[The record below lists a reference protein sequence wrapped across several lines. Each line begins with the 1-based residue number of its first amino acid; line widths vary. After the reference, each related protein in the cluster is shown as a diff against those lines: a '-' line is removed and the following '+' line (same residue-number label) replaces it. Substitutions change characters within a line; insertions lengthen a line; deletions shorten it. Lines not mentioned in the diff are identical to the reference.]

1 MPQSVLNK
9 EISAFLKIL
18 ENCINLYYV
27 ANVCA
32 ILLAWLVYKIFVLIP
47 TRLKTAIFENTK
59 FPIHPITGSLVL
71 IQTKVLYH
79 SESSELKLW
88 ECQECSIKKFERW
101 KLRVLDK
108 LATWQTLALHE
119 LLTKTVA
126 TTWFQPTTNQFHPG
140 TIWFQPRN
148 GINGWWKCKS
158 TKSGIWH
165 CNISV

>member
-59 FPIHPITGSLVL
+59 FPIHPTGEP
-71 IQTKVLYH
+71 QYT
-79 SESSELKLW
+79 EL
-88 ECQECSIKKFERW
+88 
-101 KLRVLDK
+101 D
-108 LATWQTLALHE
+108 LH
-119 LLTKTVA
+119 LLHVIDHG
-126 TTWFQPTTNQFHPG
+126 ND
-140 TIWFQPRN
+140 
-148 GINGWWKCKS
+148 
-158 TKSGIWH
+158 
-165 CNISV
+165 

>member
-59 FPIHPITGSLVL
+59 FPIHPTPTPSPSADSKIS
-71 IQTKVLYH
+71 Q
-79 SESSELKLW
+79 
-88 ECQECSIKKFERW
+88 
-101 KLRVLDK
+101 
-108 LATWQTLALHE
+108 
-119 LLTKTVA
+119 A
-126 TTWFQPTTNQFHPG
+126 TTHPTTFNHEGDPWQQSAFG
-140 TIWFQPRN
+140 KN
-148 GINGWWKCKS
+148 VLGWS
-158 TKSGIWH
+158 P
-165 CNISV
+165 